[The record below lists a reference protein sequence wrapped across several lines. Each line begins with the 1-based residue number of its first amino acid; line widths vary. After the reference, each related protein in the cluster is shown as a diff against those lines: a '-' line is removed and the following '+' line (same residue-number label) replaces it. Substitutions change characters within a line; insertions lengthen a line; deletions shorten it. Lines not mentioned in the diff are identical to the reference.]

1 MKYFIDS
8 NVFVYAKINDK
19 KYGKC
24 CQNIIKKIYEKKIE
38 AIIDNIILLEVANA
52 LRKLGVKDIE
62 DEILAILSLPIRIV
76 DFKQEDIVEATKDLS
91 LSPYDSLHY
100 IVSKKCNAKIISA
113 DKDFKVRIDPCNFTL
128 ES

>member
-1 MKYFIDS
+1 MNYFVDS

-24 CQNIIKKIYEKKIE
+24 CQDIIKKIYEKKIE
-38 AIIDNIILLEVANA
+38 AIIDNIILLEVVNA

-62 DEILAILSLPIRIV
+62 DEILAILPLPIRIV

-91 LSPYDSLHY
+91 LSPYDSLY
-100 IVSKKCNAKIISA
+100 S
-113 DKDFKVRIDPCNFTL
+113 FKEMQC
-128 ES
+128 